1 MKLRCLLIDDEP
13 PALKI
18 LARYIESINGL
29 EIVGQCKNAIEALD
43 VLQQKTV
50 DVIFL
55 DIKMPHIIGTDFL
68 KNLLHPPKVIF
79 VTAYREYAMDGFEL
93 DAVDYLVK
101 PVSFER
107 FFKAITKLH
116 RIMGLQAD
124 TATEGNPKPPP
135 FIYLKV
141 DREMRKI
148 FIDHIQYI
156 ESWKDYVKIFLED
169 GKNVLVKQSISS
181 MGNLLSDHKF
191 IRVHRSYIVSLN
203 KISGYTGGSLQL
215 GESDE
220 IDHLNPEETDQGIRG
235 KLTTKIRTKLTTL
248 IRSN

>member
-79 VTAYREYAMDGFEL
+79 CYCIPRICNGWIRIRRSRLPGKT
-93 DAVDYLVK
+93 
-101 PVSFER
+101 R
-107 FFKAITKLH
+107 F
-116 RIMGLQAD
+116 
-124 TATEGNPKPPP
+124 
-135 FIYLKV
+135 V
-141 DREMRKI
+141 
-148 FIDHIQYI
+148 
-156 ESWKDYVKIFLED
+156 
-169 GKNVLVKQSISS
+169 
-181 MGNLLSDHKF
+181 
-191 IRVHRSYIVSLN
+191 
-203 KISGYTGGSLQL
+203 
-215 GESDE
+215 
-220 IDHLNPEETDQGIRG
+220 
-235 KLTTKIRTKLTTL
+235 
-248 IRSN
+248 